1 MLIIHADIR
10 VNKGTGASRSL
21 RKKNKLPAVLYG
33 NKKKTTVI
41 ELNHDEIF
49 NQEKKIE
56 FYNLLI
62 LIINKKEIKVKV
74 QALQR
79 HPFKAKIIHID
90 FFRF

>member
-21 RKKNKLPAVLYG
+21 RKKNKLPAILYG
-33 NKKKTTVI
+33 DKKETTVI
-41 ELNHDEIF
+41 ELDHNEIF

-56 FYNLLI
+56 FYDLLV
-62 LIINKKEIKVKV
+62 LVINENKIKVRV

-79 HPFKAKIIHID
+79 HPFKPKLIHID
-90 FFRF
+90 FFRV